1 MNSLTSNT
9 RERIFSFVNM
19 AVLLLLCNCFVIP
32 FLMVFSTSFI
42 SDEESIR
49 RGSFVLIPHSIDLTA
64 YKIILG
70 QSSLLLNAYK
80 VTLFRVIVGSVL
92 NVIVTAMLAYGLSKK
107 TVPGRNIIVTFVFLT
122 IIFNGGL
129 IPTFMLIDGLGLRNS
144 VWVLILP
151 GLVSAWNMFIMRT
164 FFLNIPAELE
174 ESATIDGANA
184 VTILWRIILPLSLP
198 SIATIGLFY
207 GVGHWNAW
215 FDAAIYIDDVNKMPI
230 QMVMRNI
237 LLSGITN
244 QDQFPQAQL
253 FEQLP
258 PAETLKSAVII
269 VCTTPILLVYPF
281 IQKYFVK
288 GALIGSVKG

>member
-1 MNSLTSNT
+1 MTLQSTGM
-9 RERIFSFVNM
+9 RERVFAYLNG
-19 AVLLLLCNCFVIP
+19 AVLLLLSCAFLLP

-42 SDEESIR
+42 SDEEAIR
-49 RGSFVLIPHSIDLTA
+49 RGSFVLIPHSIDLSA

-80 VTLFRVIVGSVL
+80 VTLFRVVVGSLL
-92 NVIVTAMLAYGLSKK
+92 NVLVTAMLAYGLSKR
-107 TVPGRNIIVTFVFLT
+107 TLPGRQIIVTFVFLT
-122 IIFNGGL
+122 IIFSGGL

-144 VWVLILP
+144 LWVLVLP
-151 GLVSAWNMFIMRT
+151 GLVSAWYMFIMRT
-164 FFLNIPAELE
+164 FFWSIPSELE
-174 ESATIDGANA
+174 ESATMDGANA
-184 VTILWRIILPLSLP
+184 FTILWRIILPLSLP

-207 GVGHWNAW
+207 GVAHWNSW
-215 FDAAIYIDDVNKMPI
+215 FDAAIYIDNVNKLPI

-244 QDQFPQAQL
+244 QDQFPEAQM

-269 VCTTPILLVYPF
+269 VCTLPILLIYPF

>member
-19 AVLLLLCNCFVIP
+19 AVLLLLCSCFVIP

-49 RGSFVLIPHSIDLTA
+49 RGSFVLIPYSIDLTA